1 MTFGS
6 PTNPLLIL
14 DLANNHNGSV
24 DHGKRVI
31 DSVAS
36 ALEGFDFQVA
46 IKFQYRDLD
55 SLIHPSFKGDH
66 SFKYIKRFEETRLS
80 EDQYV
85 DLISHARSRGF
96 RAACTPFDEA
106 SAVKVK
112 EHGFDIMKI
121 ASASSTDWPL
131 LDAVAKSQMPLVVS
145 TGGLGFRE
153 MDRVAAFLS
162 KRITDLAFM
171 HCVALYPTPDRQ
183 LALNRIDFMKKRY
196 QGVTLG
202 YSTHETPENMVAGPL
217 ALAKGVSILE
227 RHVGLAAQ
235 EMPVNLYSSEAH
247 QLRLWATHLR
257 DAIEMMG
264 AMDAAGFDNVEER
277 VSLRSL
283 RRGVYAR
290 SSLNVGVE
298 LTGEDVFFAIPVLD
312 EQMTTDLWS
321 KHEKKEV
328 VASVESLKPLTQKN
342 VKVSHKDDVLRQL
355 VERVRVHFES
365 AGVVV
370 PNRSTVELSHH
381 YGLERFDEFG
391 AVLVT
396 VINREYCKKVI
407 GVFPGQRHPEHFH
420 KVKEE
425 TFLCVSGTLIVTL
438 DGEDVTMKPGDS
450 LTVEKGQRHAFWSPD
465 GAIFEEIS
473 STHIQ
478 DDSFYTD
485 PEVEMNQARKT
496 TMAVWS
502 LAE

>member
-6 PTNPLLIL
+6 STNPLLLL

-24 DHGKRVI
+24 VHGKKVI

-36 ALEGFDFQVA
+36 AFEGFDFPIA

-80 EDQYV
+80 EDQYL
-85 DLISHARSRGF
+85 DLISHVRSRGF
-96 RAACTPFDEA
+96 SAACTPFDEA
-106 SAVKVK
+106 SVRKVQ

-131 LDAVAKSQMPLVVS
+131 LDVVAQAQMPLVVS

-162 KRITDLAFM
+162 KRVTDLALM
-171 HCVALYPTPDRQ
+171 HCVAIYPTPDAQ

-202 YSTHETPENMVAGPL
+202 YSTHENPENMAAGPL

-227 RHVGLAAQ
+227 RHVGLAAE
-235 EMPVNLYSSEAH
+235 EMPVNSYSSEAH

-257 DAIEMMG
+257 NAIEMMG
-264 AMDAAGFDNVEER
+264 GMDPAGFDNKAEKE
-277 VSLRSL
+277 SLRSL
-283 RRGVYAR
+283 RRGVYAQG
-290 SSLNVGVE
+290 SLDVGVE

-312 EQMTTDLWS
+312 EQITTDSWS
-321 KHEKKEV
+321 KHEKKGM
-328 VASVESLKPLTQKN
+328 VAAVESLKPLTRDN
-342 VKVSHKDDVLRQL
+342 VNVSHKDDMLRQL

-370 PNRSTVELSHH
+370 PNRSTIELSHH

-407 GVFPGQRHPEHFH
+407 GVFPGQQHPEHFH

>member
-1 MTFGS
+1 MIFGS
-6 PTNPLLIL
+6 STNPLLML

-24 DHGKRVI
+24 DHGKKII
-31 DSVAS
+31 DSVAF
-36 ALEGFDFQVA
+36 ALEGFDYPVA

-66 SFKYIKRFEETRLS
+66 SYKYIKRFEETRLN
-80 EDQYV
+80 EDQYME
-85 DLISHARSRGF
+85 LIEHVRVRGF
-96 RAACTPFDEA
+96 SAACTPFDEA
-106 SAVKVK
+106 SVAKLQ
-112 EHGFDIMKI
+112 EHGFDMMKI

-131 LDAVAKSQMPLVVS
+131 LDVVASTQMPLIVS
-145 TGGLGFRE
+145 TGGLSFRE

-162 KRITDLAFM
+162 KRVTDLALM
-171 HCVALYPTPDRQ
+171 HCVALYPTPSGQ
-183 LALNRIDFMKKRY
+183 LALNRLDLMKKRY

-202 YSTHETPENMVAGPL
+202 YSTHENPENMIAGPL
-217 ALAKGVSILE
+217 AVAKGVAILE
-227 RHVGLAAQ
+227 RHVGLAS
-235 EMPVNLYSSEAH
+235 ETMPVNAYSSEAH
-247 QLRLWATHLR
+247 QLRRWATHLR
-257 DAIEMMG
+257 EAIEMMSG
-264 AMDAAGFDNVEER
+264 MDSVSFENVEEKE
-277 VSLRSL
+277 SLRSL

-290 SSLNVGVE
+290 TSLDAGAE
-298 LTGEDVFFAIPVLD
+298 LKDEDVFFAIPVLD
-312 EQMTTDLWS
+312 QQLTTDAWS
-321 KHEKKEV
+321 KQEKKEM
-328 VASVESLKPLTQKN
+328 SKGVELLQPLTKEN
-342 VKVSHKDDVLRQL
+342 VNVSQKDDMLRHL

-407 GVFPGQRHPEHFH
+407 AVFPGQSHPEHFH

-425 TFLCVSGTLIVTL
+425 TFLCVSGTLVVSL
-438 DGEDVTMKPGDS
+438 DGTEILMKPGDS
-450 LTVEKGQRHAFWSPD
+450 LTVERYQKHSFWSPD

-473 STHIQ
+473 STHIH

-485 PEVEMNQARKT
+485 PEVEKNTTRKT
-496 TMAVWS
+496 TLAVWS